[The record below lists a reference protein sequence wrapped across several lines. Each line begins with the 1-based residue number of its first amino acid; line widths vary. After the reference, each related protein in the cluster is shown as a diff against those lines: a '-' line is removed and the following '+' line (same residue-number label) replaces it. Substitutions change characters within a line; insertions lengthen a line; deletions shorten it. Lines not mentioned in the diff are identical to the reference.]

1 VTATRADQDTRTEPA
16 DDHAMFRA
24 LRVRNFRIYA
34 SANLVSLTGTWMQR
48 IGQDWLVLQLS
59 DDSGIALGLITALQF
74 GPTLLLS
81 MYGGVLAD
89 RYAKRRVLVITQA
102 LMGVLALLLG
112 ILVATGGVALGL
124 ITALQFGPSLL
135 LSMYGGVLADR
146 YDKRRVLV
154 ITQALMGVLALI
166 LGILVATDAV
176 ALWHVFALAGG
187 LGAVAAVDAPVRQAF
202 VSEMVGPGLL
212 TNAVSLNSTI
222 FNFARLVGPS
232 LAGLLIGAS
241 SGDTAP
247 AFFVNAASFAF
258 TIAALAGMRAAELR
272 PSPPVAR
279 AGGQLRAGL
288 SYTWAHPDLVLAMGL
303 AFVLGTFGFNYQVT
317 IALMAREVFHLGAEA
332 FGLLSTAFA
341 VGSLSGAL
349 LSTRRSVRPRQRFL
363 VISAVV
369 FGLLTVLSGLMP
381 GYLSFALMLVPTGAA
396 ALVFSVANNS
406 FVQLGVEPQMRG
418 RVMAL
423 YFMCF
428 LGGTP
433 VGAPLIGWISEHLGA
448 PWGLVLGGGVC
459 VVAGMGAGLW
469 LARGRRVRL
478 EAGLAPPRMRLRVG
492 APGTRLSSAR
502 LRAVEEVAAERA
514 PGQQTLG
521 G

>member
-1 VTATRADQDTRTEPA
+1 VTRLHADQGAEPA
-16 DDHAMFRA
+16 AAPRDNGMFRA

-59 DDSGIALGLITALQF
+59 GDSGI
-74 GPTLLLS
+74 
-81 MYGGVLAD
+81 
-89 RYAKRRVLVITQA
+89 
-102 LMGVLALLLG
+102 
-112 ILVATGGVALGL
+112 ALGL

-146 YDKRRVLV
+146 YAKRRVLL
-154 ITQALMGVLALI
+154 ITQALMGVLALV
-166 LGILVATDAV
+166 LGILVATGAV
-176 ALWHVFALAGG
+176 ALWHVFVLAAG
-187 LGAVAAVDAPVRQAF
+187 LGSVAAIDAPVRQSF
-202 VSEMVGPGLL
+202 VSEMVGPTLL
-212 TNAVSLNSTI
+212 GNAV
-222 FNFARLVGPS
+222 
-232 LAGLLIGAS
+232 
-241 SGDTAP
+241 
-247 AFFVNAASFAF
+247 SFAF
-258 TIAALAGMRAAELR
+258 TIGALAGMRASELS

-288 SYTWAHPDLVLAMGL
+288 AYTWAHPDLVLAMVL

-317 IALMAREVFHLGAEA
+317 IALMSREVFHLGAEA

-369 FGLLTVLSGLMP
+369 FGLFTVVAGLMP
-381 GYLSFALMLVPTGAA
+381 TYTSFALLLVPTGAS

-406 FVQLGVEPQMRG
+406 FVQLGVDPQMRG

-428 LGGTP
+428 MGGTP
-433 VGAPLIGWISEHLGA
+433 VGAPVIGWISENLGA
-448 PWGLVLGGGVC
+448 PWGLILGGGVC
-459 VVAGMGAGLW
+459 VVAGLAAAAF
-469 LARGRRVRL
+469 LARGRRVRV
-478 EAGLAPPRMRLRVG
+478 EAGLVPLRLQLRVG
-492 APGTRLSSAR
+492 PPAVPSAP
-502 LRAVEEVAAERA
+502 LRAAEDVVADRA
-514 PGQQTLG
+514 PGVQALNG
-521 G
+521 